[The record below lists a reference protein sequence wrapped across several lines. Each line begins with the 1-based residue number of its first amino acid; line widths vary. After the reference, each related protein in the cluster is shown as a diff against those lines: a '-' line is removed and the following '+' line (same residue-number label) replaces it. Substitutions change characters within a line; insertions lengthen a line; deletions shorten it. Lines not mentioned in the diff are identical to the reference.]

1 MVLVLLT
8 VDGHYHLMMGLM
20 MMMMMMMMMKQR
32 FCKAVI
38 IASKT

>member
-20 MMMMMMMMMKQR
+20 MMMMMMMKQR